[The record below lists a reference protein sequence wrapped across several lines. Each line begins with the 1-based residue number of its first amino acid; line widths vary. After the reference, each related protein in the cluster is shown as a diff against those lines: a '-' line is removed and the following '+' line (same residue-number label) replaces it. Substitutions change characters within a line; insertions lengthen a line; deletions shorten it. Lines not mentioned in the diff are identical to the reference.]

1 MVLATEDRAV
11 KNTYQMVVAMVAG
24 IGLGSLGAHALKAQT
39 SPSALYIAEVSEVS
53 NLDEFN
59 RYAAGVPT
67 TVAKYG
73 GRYLARGGK
82 TQTVEGEAP
91 ARIVV
96 TAFPSMAD
104 AQKWYA
110 SPEYSALKPIRQ
122 RSAKTRS
129 FIVEGLGQ

>member
-1 MVLATEDRAV
+1 M
-11 KNTYQMVVAMVAG
+11 KNTYQIAVAMLVG
-24 IGLGSLGAHALKAQT
+24 IGLGSLGAQAITAQT
-39 SPSALYIAEVSEVS
+39 SPSALYIAEVSDVS
-53 NLDEFN
+53 NLEDFN
-59 RYAAGVPT
+59 RYAAGVPA

-96 TAFPSMAD
+96 TAFKSMAD

-122 RSAKTRS
+122 GSAKTRS